1 MRLGLRLYPKTIEQ
15 HLHDLGKVASDSNTQ
30 VYLDTNILGYLYK
43 LHPAARKE
51 FFAWTNELV
60 LVDGRL
66 FIPAWSANE
75 YLAKFKTGK
84 FSEYAPSRPEQV
96 SKLLNNLRETASL
109 FVDDDSLKKI
119 KFSGTRT
126 DFLNGFDK
134 AIDGLTNFTCI
145 FNQQFD
151 TWSVHSEITSNL
163 SDCILYS
170 DLAALCLRAAN
181 EGETRISH
189 RLPPGF
195 KDAAKTEN
203 KYGDLII
210 WLEILEHLKANKE
223 LPPKDG
229 KPWDVLFVS
238 NDEKS
243 DWVYAPQKRNG
254 EIKGVIK
261 EVRNVD
267 PEIKVSDPRLV
278 AEFHLAV
285 GHSNIHITTLPM
297 LIRALSSIKPKEF
310 ENLASAIQIE
320 NGSEP
325 VPSDTEEAVEVDE
338 ATAEEI
344 IEQEAGA
351 TVQVP
356 EIVHETL
363 TVPETNG
370 VPDGVVS
377 VRYPAD
383 ALRDGAY
390 EADAPGVINEIIRA
404 LRSQNWY
411 TQNPAI
417 QKLKEIREETFEK
430 GQWFVLG
437 RNIYQ
442 AACGNAQK
450 ALEFLKNL
458 DIELSRFP
466 QETANHLL
474 CGMIYEVFFGRDGN
488 FRQTP
493 KAAHVEQIMRE
504 VSSEQYEQSKN
515 TLLALLAPYN
525 QWVPFKPGDIS
536 PLVLNIEIREIDADV
551 NGVIEKQHII
561 ESAKF
566 LAEERL
572 REVTAERS
580 FDDWTNIIGPA
591 KTTARKIKSALS
603 DNYAIPEWA
612 IRFQLNLPNEIS
624 NELHVPEGKVLILE
638 RPPLPHTEN

>member
-1 MRLGLRLYPKTIEQ
+1 MRLGLQLYPKTLEQ
-15 HLHDLGKVASDSNTQ
+15 HLQDLAKVASDANTQ

-51 FFAWTNELV
+51 FFIWTNVLD

-126 DFLNGFDK
+126 DFLNGFDD
-134 AIDGLTNFTCI
+134 AISELTNFTSI

-151 TWSVHSEITSNL
+151 TWSVHGEITSNL
-163 SDCILYS
+163 SNCILYS
-170 DLAALCLRAAN
+170 DLAALCLRSAN
-181 EGETRISH
+181 EGEARISH

-195 KDAAKTEN
+195 KDSAKTEN
-203 KYGDLII
+203 RHGDLII
-210 WLEILEHLKANKE
+210 WLEILEHLKTNKE
-223 LPPKDG
+223 LPPKED
-229 KPWDVLFVS
+229 KSWNVLFVS
-238 NDEKS
+238 NDEKA

-254 EIKGVIK
+254 EIRGVVK
-261 EVRNVD
+261 
-267 PEIKVSDPRLV
+267 EIKNNDPGIKIADPRLV
-278 AEFHLAV
+278 AEFHFVV

-320 NGSEP
+320 SESPP
-325 VPSDTEEAVEVDE
+325 VL
-338 ATAEEI
+338 AEE
-344 IEQEAGA
+344 EVVEAEVA
-351 TVQVP
+351 SEEVNEQVP
-356 EIVHETL
+356 EVVTQISEVVQETP
-363 TVPETNG
+363 TVPETS
-370 VPDGVVS
+370 DVS
-377 VRYPAD
+377 VGVEGAGYPAD

-417 QKLKEIREETFEK
+417 QKLKEIRDAVFEP

-450 ALEFLKNL
+450 SLEFLKNL

-466 QETANHLL
+466 SETANHLL
-474 CGMIYEVFFGRDGN
+474 CGMIYEVFFSRDGK
-488 FRQTP
+488 FRRHP
-493 KAAHVEQIMRE
+493 KAAHIEQIMRE
-504 VSSEQYEQSKN
+504 VAGERYWQCKN
-515 TLLALLAPYN
+515 TLRAQLANYS
-525 QWVPFKPGDIS
+525 QWVPFMPGDVD
-536 PLVLNIEIREIDADV
+536 PLLLDILIEESDVEKIGDA
-551 NGVIEKQHII
+551 EKQCILQ
-561 ESAKF
+561 SVKF
-566 LAEERL
+566 YGEERL
-572 REVTAERS
+572 CDVDVES
-580 FDDWTNIIGPA
+580 FDEWSNIFGPA
-591 KTTARKIKSALS
+591 ETTIMKIKSELS
-603 DNYAIPEWA
+603 NNYAIPEWA
-612 IRFQLNLPNEIS
+612 IRIKLQPPDFIS
-624 NELHVPEGKVLILE
+624 NKLLISDGKVLVLD
-638 RPPLPHTEN
+638 RPPLPKDNY